1 MTSADCHMAKLIH
14 KVWGNRL
21 YLFGEKECKV
31 IRQKAAIQIE
41 LKILGSQCSQP
52 QISAWSQLFTN
63 LPCEKY
69 DQFSPSFPQ
78 SFIQLH
84 QVHIP
89 ESCDLY

>member
-1 MTSADCHMAKLIH
+1 MTSADCHMTKLIY

-21 YLFGEKECKV
+21 YLFSEKECKV
-31 IRQKAAIQIE
+31 IRQKAVIQIE
-41 LKILGSQCSQP
+41 LKILGSQCNQP

-69 DQFSPSFPQ
+69 QFSLSFPQ

-84 QVHIP
+84 QVHFP
-89 ESCDLY
+89 ESCYLY